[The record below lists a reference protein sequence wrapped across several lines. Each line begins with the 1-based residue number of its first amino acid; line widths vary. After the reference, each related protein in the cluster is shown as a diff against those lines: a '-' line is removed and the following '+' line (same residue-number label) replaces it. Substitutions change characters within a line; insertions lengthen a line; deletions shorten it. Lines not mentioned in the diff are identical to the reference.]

1 MNGNSDSFRPMDSCA
16 AQRELGLGIARLRQ
30 RKGWSQATL
39 AQRLGVNR
47 FSLGKWER
55 GVRPP
60 TLEHLVA
67 LLEVLETTFE
77 ELMGI
82 RSPAQIPPAQRS
94 EVARYLGGLVRAIKP
109 LLGAPNGK
117 EKRPE

>member
-1 MNGNSDSFRPMDSCA
+1 MDPRT
-16 AQRELGLGIARLRQ
+16 AQRELGLGIARVRQ
-30 RKGWSQATL
+30 RQGWSQAAL
-39 AQRLGVNR
+39 AQRLEVNR
-47 FSLGKWER
+47 HSLGKWER
-55 GVRPP
+55 GLRPP

-82 RSPAQIPPAQRS
+82 RPPAQIPPAQRS
-94 EVARYLGGLVRAIKP
+94 EVARYLGGLVRAMRP